1 MRNPKLLTIAALA
14 ASLTLGAA
22 ASITAAQDA
31 PRPAATPQT
40 GMMGGGNMMG
50 MMSEMK
56 GMMESCNRM
65 MQGMMQMM
73 PSTPAAP
80 SATSPEKKG

>member
-1 MRNPKLLTIAALA
+1 MPNLKLLTVAALA

-22 ASITAAQDA
+22 VSIGAAQDA
-31 PRPAATPQT
+31 PRPATPPQT
-40 GMMGGGNMMG
+40 GMMGGGMMG
-50 MMSEMK
+50 MGEMNR
-56 GMMESCNRM
+56 MMESCNRM